1 MIRKKFSKK
10 EIALG
15 IFTAIFIIFILTF
28 YIWHQM
34 ESVQMGYETGKQE
47 EKVSA
52 LREDV
57 KKLETKKASLLAL
70 ERIEKIAKE
79 ELKLA
84 PAKEYQIIYDDF
96 NPTP

>member
-1 MIRKKFSKK
+1 
-10 EIALG
+10 
-15 IFTAIFIIFILTF
+15 
-28 YIWHQM
+28 M